1 VLGCSVREGKVCPA
15 TRAWLRSFTS
25 NSDEI
30 ARDIIVKLGRDADRC
45 RSIAGEKT
53 ASQGENI
60 MNPISRRSMITTA
73 AGGLLTATTAATAQ
87 TGQAVPQPQR
97 PGHGGTDPGP
107 RNLMRDRQ
115 NSDILVPP
123 STDRG
128 TLPNLRF
135 SFSDAHMRL
144 EPGGW
149 TRQVTVRELGVS
161 KNIAGVNMRLNA
173 GGVRE
178 LHWHKAAEWAYML
191 YGSARIT
198 AIDAQGRNFV
208 DDVAVGDLWYFA
220 SGIPHSI
227 QGLNPDGAEFL
238 LVFDDGDFDEDNTFL
253 ISDWFKHAPN
263 EVLAKNFGVST
274 SFFGHTPDPNERYI
288 FPAPVPGPLS
298 SDRIPG
304 ATAMPQSLS
313 HRMLAQQPIK
323 TKSGT
328 VRITDSAVFPAS
340 KNIAAALVEVEPGA
354 MRELHWHPNTDEWQY
369 YIEGQAR
376 MGVFGAA
383 GQARTFDFM
392 AGDVGYVPFA
402 MGHYIENTGNTPLRF
417 LEMFKSSYYAD
428 VSLNQ
433 WMALTPP
440 ELVEA
445 HLNLDKQVMAALR
458 KEKVPVVPA

>member
-1 VLGCSVREGKVCPA
+1 MSP
-15 TRAWLRSFTS
+15 
-25 NSDEI
+25 
-30 ARDIIVKLGRDADRC
+30 
-45 RSIAGEKT
+45 
-53 ASQGENI
+53 
-60 MNPISRRSMITTA
+60 MSRRSIITTA
-73 AGGLLTATTAATAQ
+73 AGGLLTATTAAMAQ
-87 TGQAVPQPQR
+87 TGEETPQPR
-97 PGHGGTDPGP
+97 RAGHGGSDPGP

-115 NSDILVPP
+115 NPDILVPP
-123 STDRG
+123 STDHG

-135 SFSDAHMRL
+135 SFSDSHVRQ
-144 EPGGW
+144 ESGGW
-149 TRQVTVRELGVS
+149 TRQVTARELGIS

-198 AIDAQGRNFV
+198 AVDAKGQNFV
-208 DDVAVGDLWYFA
+208 DDVGVGDLWYFA
-220 SGIPHSI
+220 SGVPHCI

-253 ISDWFKHAPN
+253 ISDWFKHTPN
-263 EVLAKNFGVST
+263 DVLAKNFGVAVT
-274 SFFGHTPDPNERYI
+274 FFGHTPDPGERYI
-288 FPAPVPGPLS
+288 FPAQLPGALA
-298 SDRIPG
+298 SDKIPG
-304 ATAMPQSLS
+304 ATAVPQSLS
-313 HRMLAQQPIK
+313 HRMLEQQPIK

-328 VRITDSAVFPAS
+328 VRITDSSVFPAS
-340 KNIAAALVEVEPGA
+340 KNIAAALVEVEPGG
-354 MRELHWHPNTDEWQY
+354 MREMHWHPNTDEWQY

-376 MGVFGAA
+376 MGVFAAA

-402 MGHYIENTGNTPLRF
+402 MGHYIENTGNTRLRF
-417 LEMFKSSYYAD
+417 LEIFKSSYYAD

-445 HLNLDKQVMAALR
+445 HLNLDRQVMAALR

>member
-1 VLGCSVREGKVCPA
+1 MS
-15 TRAWLRSFTS
+15 
-25 NSDEI
+25 
-30 ARDIIVKLGRDADRC
+30 
-45 RSIAGEKT
+45 
-53 ASQGENI
+53 
-60 MNPISRRSMITTA
+60 PISRRSIITTA
-73 AGGLLTATTAATAQ
+73 AGGLLTATATARAQ
-87 TGQAVPQPQR
+87 TDEAVPQPQR

-107 RNLMRDRQ
+107 RNVMRDRQ
-115 NSDILVPP
+115 NPDMLVPP
-123 STDRG
+123 STDHG

-135 SFSDAHMRL
+135 SFSDAHVRQ
-144 EPGGW
+144 ERGGW
-149 TRQVTVRELGVS
+149 ARQVTARELGIS

-178 LHWHKAAEWAYML
+178 LHWHKAAEWAFML

-198 AIDAQGRNFV
+198 AIDADGRNFV
-208 DDVAVGDLWYFA
+208 DDVGVGDLWYFA

-253 ISDWFKHAPN
+253 ITDWFKHTPN
-263 EVLAKNFGVST
+263 EVLAKNFGVSAAL
-274 SFFGHTPDPNERYI
+274 FGRTPDPSERYI
-288 FPAPVPGPLS
+288 FPAPVPGSLS
-298 SDRIPG
+298 SDKIPG
-304 ATAMPQSLS
+304 ATAVPQALS
-313 HRMLAQQPIK
+313 HRMLEQQPIK

-328 VRITDSAVFPAS
+328 VRITDSSVFPAS
-340 KNIAAALVEVEPGA
+340 KNIAAALVEVEPGG
-354 MRELHWHPNTDEWQY
+354 MREMHWHPNTDEWQY

-376 MGVFGAA
+376 MGVFAAA

-402 MGHYIENTGNTPLRF
+402 MGHYVENTGNTRLRF

-428 VSLNQ
+428 VSLDQ

-445 HLNLDKQVMAALR
+445 HLDLDKQVMAALR
-458 KEKVPVVPA
+458 KEKVPVVPG